1 MDHGEGKIIV
11 RISLDLRSNEKGV
24 TMIESALIAG
34 LVSISGVSLL
44 SAIGGKVKNLF
55 TTVNSAL
62 ITE

>member
-1 MDHGEGKIIV
+1 LDHGEGKIIV

>member
-55 TTVNSAL
+55 TTVNCAL
-62 ITE
+62 TTA